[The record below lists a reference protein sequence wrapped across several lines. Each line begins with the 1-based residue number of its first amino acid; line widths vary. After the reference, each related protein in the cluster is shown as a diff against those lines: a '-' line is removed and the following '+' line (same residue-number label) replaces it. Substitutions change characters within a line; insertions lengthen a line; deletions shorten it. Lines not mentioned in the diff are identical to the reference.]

1 MGAAGVLGC
10 AIVVAW
16 AAALSLVDVRVRR
29 LPNAL
34 TLTGAV
40 VILTGAAATGR
51 GTPALMGGLALGG
64 LYLVV
69 HLADPSGMGA
79 GDVKLALAL
88 GALTGAFGPEVWTL
102 AALAAPMLTATLGV
116 IAVVRRRRTLLPLL
130 PHGPSMCVAS
140 LASAAL
146 AVF

>member
-1 MGAAGVLGC
+1 MGGAGLIGC
-10 AIVVAW
+10 GIVVAW
-16 AAALSLVDVRVRR
+16 AVALTLVDVRVRR

-40 VILTGAAATGR
+40 VILIAAAAAGR
-51 GTPALMGGLALGG
+51 GTPALMGGLALAG

-69 HLADPSGMGA
+69 HLADPSDMGA

-88 GALTGAFGPEVWTL
+88 GALTGAFGIAVWTL
-102 AALAAPMLTATLGV
+102 AALVAPMLTAILGV
-116 IAVVRRRRTLLPLL
+116 IAVVRRRRILL

>member
-1 MGAAGVLGC
+1 MGAAGVVGC
-10 AIVVAW
+10 GTLVAW
-16 AAALSLVDVRVRR
+16 AAALTLVDVRHRR
-29 LPNAL
+29 LPNVL

-40 VILTGAAATGR
+40 VILAGAAATGR
-51 GTPALMGGLALGG
+51 GTPALVGGLALGG
-64 LYLVV
+64 LYLMV

-88 GALTGAFGPEVWTL
+88 GALTGAFGIAVWTL
-102 AALAAPMLTATLGV
+102 AALAAPMLTAILGV
-116 IAVVRRRRTLLPLL
+116 AAVVRRQRILL
-130 PHGPSMCVAS
+130 PHGPSMCAAS

>member
-16 AAALSLVDVRVRR
+16 AAALTLVDVRLRR
-29 LPNAL
+29 LPNTL
-34 TLTGAV
+34 TLTGAA
-40 VILTGAAATGR
+40 VILVSAAATGR
-51 GTPALMGGLALGG
+51 GMPALVGGFALGG

-69 HLADPSGMGA
+69 HLAGPSAMGA

-88 GALTGAFGPEVWTL
+88 GALTGAFGIAVWTL
-102 AALAAPMLTATLGV
+102 AALAAPMLTAILGV
-116 IAVVRRRRTLLPLL
+116 IVVVRRRRILL

>member
-1 MGAAGVLGC
+1 MSGAGLLACG
-10 AIVVAW
+10 IVVAW
-16 AAALSLVDVRVRR
+16 AAALTLSDVRVRR
-29 LPNAL
+29 LPNGL

-40 VILTGAAATGR
+40 VILTGAAVAGR
-51 GTPALMGGLALGG
+51 GAPALIGGLALGG

-69 HLADPSGMGA
+69 HLADPSGLGA

-88 GALTGAFGPEVWTL
+88 GALTGAFGIAVWTL
-102 AALAAPMLTATLGV
+102 AALAAPMLTAMMGV
-116 IAVVRRRRTLLPLL
+116 IAVVRRRRIVL

>member
-1 MGAAGVLGC
+1 MGGAGVLGC
-10 AIVVAW
+10 GIVVAW
-16 AAALSLVDVRVRR
+16 AAALTLVDIRVRR

-34 TLTGAV
+34 TLTGAL
-40 VILTGAAATGR
+40 VILVGAAAAGR
-51 GTPALMGGLALGG
+51 GTLALLGGLALSG

-69 HLADPSGMGA
+69 HLAYPSGMGA

-88 GALTGAFGPEVWTL
+88 GALTGAFGLAVWTL
-102 AALAAPMLTATLGV
+102 AALAAPMLTAILGV
-116 IAVVRRRRTLLPLL
+116 IAVMCRRRILL

>member
-1 MGAAGVLGC
+1 MDGAGVLGC
-10 AIVVAW
+10 GIVVAW
-16 AAALSLVDVRVRR
+16 AAALTLVDVRLRR

-40 VILTGAAATGR
+40 VILAGAAAAGR
-51 GTPALMGGLALGG
+51 GTPALVGSLALGG
-64 LYLVV
+64 LYLMV

-88 GALTGAFGPEVWTL
+88 GALTGAFGLAVWTL
-102 AALAAPMLTATLGV
+102 AALAAPLLTAVLGV
-116 IAVVRRRRTLLPLL
+116 IAVVRRRRSLL

>member
-1 MGAAGVLGC
+1 MGGAGLLGC
-10 AIVVAW
+10 GTLVAW
-16 AAALSLVDVRVRR
+16 ASALTLVDVRVRR

-40 VILTGAAATGR
+40 VILAGAAAAGR
-51 GTPALMGGLALGG
+51 GTPALVGGVALGG

-69 HLADPSGMGA
+69 HLAYPSGMGA

-88 GALTGAFGPEVWTL
+88 GALTGAFGLAVWTL
-102 AALAAPMLTATLGV
+102 AALAAPMLTGILGV
-116 IAVVRRRRTLLPLL
+116 IAVVRRRRTLLP
-130 PHGPSMCVAS
+130 HGPSMCVAS
-140 LASAAL
+140 LVSAAL

>member
-1 MGAAGVLGC
+1 MSAVGVLGC
-10 AIVVAW
+10 GSVIAW
-16 AAALSLVDVRVRR
+16 AAALTLVDLRVRR

-40 VILTGAAATGR
+40 VILAGAAATGR

-69 HLADPSGMGA
+69 HLADPSSMGA

-88 GALTGAFGPEVWTL
+88 GALTGAFGLAVWTL
-102 AALAAPMLTATLGV
+102 AALAAPMLTAILGV
-116 IAVVRRRRTLLPLL
+116 IALVRRHRIPL

-140 LASAAL
+140 LVSAAL

>member
-1 MGAAGVLGC
+1 MGGAGLLGC
-10 AIVVAW
+10 GTLVAW
-16 AAALSLVDVRVRR
+16 ASALTLVDVRVRR

-40 VILTGAAATGR
+40 VILAVAAATGR
-51 GTPALMGGLALGG
+51 GMPALTGGLALAG

-69 HLADPSGMGA
+69 HLADPSSMGA

-88 GALTGAFGPEVWTL
+88 GELTGAFGLAVWTL
-102 AALAAPMLTATLGV
+102 AALAAPILTAILGV
-116 IAVVRRRRTLLPLL
+116 IALVRRHRIPL

-140 LASAAL
+140 LVSAAL